1 MSEILNKKALVEVV
15 AEKLEMTK
23 KDATVAVDTVF
34 EEITK
39 TLADGGKVDLSGFG
53 KFEVAERPARMGI
66 NPATK
71 EKIEIPASKSVKFKP
86 SKALKDQV
94 K

>member
-34 EEITK
+34 EEHWQT
-39 TLADGGKVDLSGFG
+39 
-53 KFEVAERPARMGI
+53 AEKLI
-66 NPATK
+66 YLDSVN
-71 EKIEIPASKSVKFKP
+71 SK
-86 SKALKDQV
+86 
-94 K
+94 

>member
-39 TLADGGKVDLSGFG
+39 TLADGGKVDS
-53 KFEVAERPARMGI
+53 V
-66 NPATK
+66 N
-71 EKIEIPASKSVKFKP
+71 SK
-86 SKALKDQV
+86 
-94 K
+94 

>member
-39 TLADGGKVDLSGFG
+39 TLADGGSTVLLIGPPG
-53 KFEVAERPARMGI
+53 ANLCGG
-66 NPATK
+66 
-71 EKIEIPASKSVKFKP
+71 ASRRLCF
-86 SKALKDQV
+86 ADHQILRWLC
-94 K
+94 

>member
-53 KFEVAERPARMGI
+53 KFD
-66 NPATK
+66 PATK
-71 EKIEIPASKSVKFKP
+71 EPLPIAASKAPKFKAA
-86 SKALKDQV
+86 KALKDAV

>member
-23 KDATVAVDTVF
+23 
-34 EEITK
+34 
-39 TLADGGKVDLSGFG
+39 TLSEGGKVDISGFG
-53 KFEVAERPARMGI
+53 KFEISERPARMGI

-71 EKIEIPASKSVKFKP
+71 EPLEIAASKAPKFKAA
-86 SKALKDQV
+86 KALKEAV